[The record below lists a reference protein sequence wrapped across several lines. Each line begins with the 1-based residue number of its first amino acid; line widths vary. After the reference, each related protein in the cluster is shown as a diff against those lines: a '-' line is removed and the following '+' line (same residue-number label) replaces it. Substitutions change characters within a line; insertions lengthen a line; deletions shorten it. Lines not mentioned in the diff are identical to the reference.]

1 MQDFRKLEVW
11 QLCRPLTLVVYSTV
25 RTFPDEERYGL
36 SAQLRR
42 SVSAIGANIAEAFG
56 RGSNADVARGL
67 QIAISEGNETLHHLI
82 AALDLGYVS
91 QAKFDELDERLG
103 IVRRKLTNL
112 FFKVRPIPRSNGKS
126 APKARPRT

>member
-82 AALDLGYVS
+82 YVS

-103 IVRRKLTNL
+103 IVRRKLTKL